1 MAKLWT
7 VWESA
12 GAVSTSVE
20 GDFVGTKIGVVTE
33 SLTEKAIWHMLD
45 LAILGKKDC
54 HSFLYNFN

>member
-20 GDFVGTKIGVVTE
+20 GDLVGTKIGVVTE
-33 SLTEKAIWHMLD
+33 SLTEEVAIWHMLD
-45 LAILGKKDC
+45 LVILGKKDC
-54 HSFLYNFN
+54 HSFLL